1 MLIGSRSPLRRWRYF
16 IHSASPQSYFSS
28 QTTDAVFG
36 GTSLKKAN
44 GSALST
50 RYPFSR
56 EWTWYL
62 YAAPGPT
69 PGMNPTQMPLDPWGS
84 SRVADLSQPLK
95 SPKTY
100 TLSAPGA

>member
-1 MLIGSRSPLRRWRYF
+1 MLMGSRSPFRRYRVF
-16 IHSASPQSYFSS
+16 IHSASPQSYFRSL
-28 QTTDAVFG
+28 TTDAVLG

-50 RYPFSR
+50 RYPLNR

-69 PGMNPTQMPLDPWGS
+69 PGTNLTQMPLTPWGS
-84 SRVADLSQPLK
+84 SRVADLFHPLK
-95 SPKTY
+95 SPNT
-100 TLSAPGA
+100 

>member
-1 MLIGSRSPLRRWRYF
+1 MLIGSRSPLCLCRCF
-16 IHSASPQSYFSS
+16 IHSASPQSYFRS
-28 QTTDAVFG
+28 QTTDAVLG

-56 EWTWYL
+56 AWTWYL

-69 PGMNPTQMPLDPWGS
+69 PGTNPTQMPLDPWGS
-84 SRVADLSQPLK
+84 RRVADLFQPLK

-100 TLSAPGA
+100 TFSAPGA